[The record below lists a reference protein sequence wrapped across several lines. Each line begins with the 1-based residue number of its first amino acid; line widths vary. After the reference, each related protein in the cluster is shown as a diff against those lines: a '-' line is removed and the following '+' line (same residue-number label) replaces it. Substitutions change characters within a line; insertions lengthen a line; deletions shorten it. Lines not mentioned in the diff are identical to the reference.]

1 MHWFAIALLALL
13 LGFIVGPINSWVTS
27 VIPASTLQN
36 TWVKAFV
43 NGGIILLAVFVSV
56 FLLSVIGVRE
66 SKI

>member
-1 MHWFAIALLALL
+1 MHWFAIALLALV
-13 LGFIVGPINSWVTS
+13 LGFIVGPINGWVTKM
-27 VIPASTLQN
+27 IPASTLQN